1 MAAQDSEDTSA
12 LRDALHELMADEVT
26 EVLVSL
32 LPQLPATISHYA
44 NKHAVE
50 NFNQAEQQ
58 RVDPPSQRQG
68 NQQLPVFPSQ
78 RSN

>member
-1 MAAQDSEDTSA
+1 
-12 LRDALHELMADEVT
+12 VT

-58 RVDPPSQRQG
+58 RVDPPSPRQG